1 MAIGKMVGASVRR
14 HEDPKLV
21 TGAGTYVDDI
31 KLPGMLHVGIARSPY
46 AHARITGVNLDGLNA
61 HNWVQGRLTG
71 QDVRARQQK
80 PLPITWLI
88 PPDLKA
94 PEHWA
99 MATDVVR
106 YVGEPVAAVA
116 VEDRYQIEDA
126 LDLVQ
131 VDYEELPVVTDIEAA
146 LREGA
151 PVLHPELGTN
161 QAYYF
166 KAESGDPDAAF
177 NEAEVTVSQRLVNQR
192 LAPVSIETRGIVA
205 QYNKAMNELTMWSS
219 TQTPHLTKHHLS
231 EMLGIPEHNIRV
243 IAPDV
248 GGGFGSKLNILP
260 EDFIVPLMAVVT
272 GRPCKWIESRTENL
286 QNTVHGRD
294 MVDYIEIAAKRDGT
308 ITGVRCV
315 IYANLGAYCR
325 FFAAGLPVLAALML
339 PGNYKLP
346 SFRVEIYT
354 AYTNTLFVDAYRGA
368 GRPEATYA
376 IERIVDMLADEL
388 GMDPAELRRK
398 NFVQEGDWPFTSAAG
413 LAYDSGNYVPTLDKA
428 LQMMDYGAARARI
441 DQWNADNPRVRKGL
455 GMAAYVEIAGWGPGQ
470 ATFGLGVQN
479 QLFGSA
485 TVRVDRSGTVEV
497 LVGASGHG
505 QGHLTSW
512 AQIAADALGV
522 DHSRVRVYEGDT
534 GMIQTGTGTFASRSL
549 AVDGSSVHNAAMK
562 VRDKILKI
570 AAHQLEV
577 DPSDLE
583 IRNGVIGVR
592 GVPLDEDVVAGGRLQ
607 TAAAQA
613 DPANPRSVSF
623 EKIAYSAN
631 TAHDMP
637 EGLEAGLNE
646 TAFFDPVNF
655 TYPFGVHLAEVDV
668 DTETGEVT
676 ITRYLAVDDCGN
688 VINPMIVDG
697 QVHGGVAQGVAQA
710 LWEEVVYDEDGQLL
724 TGTLMDYAV
733 PFASDLPMIET
744 GATITPS
751 PVNPLGV
758 KGVGEAGTI
767 AATPVIVNAVIDAV
781 SGLGIRHI
789 DMPLRPEK
797 IWAALNMDHGANDGS
812 DTSGGNTDGQE
823 GGVG

>member
-1 MAIGKMVGASVRR
+1 MAIGNMVGASVRR

-31 KLPGMLHVGIARSPY
+31 KLPGMLYVGILHSPY
-46 AHARITGVNLDGLNA
+46 AHAKITGIDTSALSKEKGVV
-61 HNWVQGRLTG
+61 HSITG
-71 QDVRARQQK
+71 KDVRERQK
-80 PLPITWLI
+80 SPLPITWVI
-88 PPDLKA
+88 PPDIKT
-94 PEHWA
+94 PQHWA

-106 YVGEPVAAVA
+106 YTGEPVAAVA
-116 VEDRYQIEDA
+116 VEDRYQVEDA
-126 LDLVQ
+126 LDMIS
-131 VDYEELPVVTDIEAA
+131 VDYEELPVVTGIEDA
-146 LREGA
+146 LKEGA
-151 PVLHPELGTN
+151 PLVHEELGTN

-166 KAESGDPDAAF
+166 KAEAGEVDATF
-177 NEAEVTVSQRLVNQR
+177 KDAEVVVKQRLVNQR

-205 QYNKAMNELTMWSS
+205 QYNKSMNELTIWSS
-219 TQTPHLTKHHLS
+219 TQTPHLTRHHVAD
-231 EMLGIPEHNIRV
+231 MLGIPEHNVRV

-260 EDFIVPLMAVVT
+260 EDFIVPLMAVMT
-272 GRPCKWIESRTENL
+272 GRPVKWIESRTENL

-308 ITGVRCV
+308 ILGVKGT

-325 FFAAGLPVLAALML
+325 FFAAGLPVLAGLML

-346 SFRVEIYT
+346 AFRVEIYT
-354 AYTNTLFVDAYRGA
+354 GYTNTLFIDAYRGA

-376 IERIVDMLADEL
+376 IERVVDMLADEL
-388 GMDPAELRRK
+388 GMDPAEIRRK
-398 NFVQEGDWPFTSAAG
+398 NFVQEADWPYTSPTG

-428 LQMMDYGAARARI
+428 MQLSNYAETRTAQA
-441 DQWNADNPRVRKGL
+441 QWNRDNPRKRKGL
-455 GMAAYVEIAGWGPGQ
+455 GLAAYVEIAGWGPGQ
-470 ATFGLGVQN
+470 ATKGIGVAN

-497 LVGASGHG
+497 LAGASGHG
-505 QGHLTSW
+505 QGHTTSW
-512 AQIAADALGV
+512 AQIAADQLGISHDQV
-522 DHSRVRVYEGDT
+522 KVYEGDT
-534 GMIQTGTGTFASRSL
+534 AMIQTGTGTFASRSVS
-549 AVDGSSVHNAAMK
+549 VDGAGVYIAAQR
-562 VRDKILKI
+562 VRDKMLKI

-583 IRNGVIGVR
+583 IRNGMIGVK
-592 GVPLDEDVVAGGRLQ
+592 GVPFDEDVVAGGKLQ
-607 TAAAQA
+607 TADAAA
-613 DPANPRSVSF
+613 EPAHPRAVSF
-623 EKIAYSAN
+623 KDIALSAN
-631 TAHDMP
+631 TGHDLP
-637 EGLEAGLNE
+637 EGVEPGLNE

-655 TYPFGVHLAEVDV
+655 TYPFGVHVAEVEV
-668 DTETGEVT
+668 DTDTGEVEL
-676 ITRYLAVDDCGN
+676 TRYVAVDDCGN

-710 LWEEVVYDEDGQLL
+710 LWEEVVYDENGQLQ

-733 PFASDLPMIET
+733 PFATDLPSFET

-767 AATPVIVNAVIDAV
+767 VATPVVVNAVIDAL
-781 SGLGIRHI
+781 SGLGVRHI

-797 IWAALNMDHGANDGS
+797 VWRAIQESSNGK
-812 DTSGGNTDGQE
+812 GGGQ
-823 GGVG
+823 